1 MHTIIP
7 TIRLNNNIYSNL
19 KGNLR
24 SGSIINI
31 TPSDNNLKE
40 MIVVVN
46 YIKQRGFKLVSLD
59 TLLNEGVEEK

>member
-1 MHTIIP
+1 M
-7 TIRLNNNIYSNL
+7 
-19 KGNLR
+19 KGKILSTVAGVYNVILEDKN
-24 SGSIINI
+24 IINI